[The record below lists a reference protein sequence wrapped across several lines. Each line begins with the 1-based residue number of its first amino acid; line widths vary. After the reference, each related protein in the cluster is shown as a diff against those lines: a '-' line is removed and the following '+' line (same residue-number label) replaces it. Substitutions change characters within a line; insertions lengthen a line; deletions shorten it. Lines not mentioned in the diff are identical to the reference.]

1 MEFIRQLL
9 QNEVWNKVIVSAILL
24 IVTLIAAKLLSG
36 ILKRM
41 ANSERFNSTFLLL
54 LRKIVTVV
62 VIALGICF
70 ILLQFEPFKKFIL
83 SLLAGSSLLVLI
95 LGFAAQEATA
105 NLVSGVFI
113 SLFKPFGIGDRIKLS
128 DKQIDGVVEDISLR
142 HTIIRTFENTRIV
155 VPNSV
160 LNSAVIENV
169 NFGEDKVCTYLDIGI
184 SYDADIEKAIEIVI
198 DEAVTHKDFYDNRT
212 EEQCQENAPPIT
224 VRVVNLG
231 DYAIQI
237 RAFIW
242 AKSALAGAAMCSDLR
257 IQIKQRFEREGIEI
271 PYPYHNIIMKDNK

>member
-9 QNEVWNKVIVSAILL
+9 QNEVWNKVIVSAFLL

-184 SYDADIEKAIEIVI
+184 SYDADIEKAIGIVTE
-198 DEAVTHKDFYDNRT
+198 EAVSHKDFYDNRT
-212 EEQCQENAPPIT
+212 EEQRQENAPPIT

-231 DYAIQI
+231 DYTVQI

-242 AKSALAGAAMCSDLR
+242 AKSALSGAAMCSDLR
-257 IQIKQRFEREGIEI
+257 IRIKQRFDREGIEI
-271 PYPYHNIIMKDNK
+271 PYPYHNIIMKENK